1 MMFRRLRSSPRKVI
15 GFRAAAL
22 VLGLVYVL
30 ASTNTV
36 QTIEMV
42 FNLINKLGEQ
52 IQAVSGTTPRMKEQE
67 KND

>member
-1 MMFRRLRSSPRKVI
+1 MMFRRLRSSPRKFI

-30 ASTNTV
+30 TSTNTV

-42 FNLINKLGEQ
+42 FDLINKLGEQ

-67 KND
+67 KDD